1 MLFRDGASASAVGSS
16 SGERVALET
25 SRPAFYALRSGG
37 WRDYVTLLHP
47 PYTAWH
53 LSYVAIGAALSAEFS
68 WSRLLPTL
76 AAFFLAVGIG
86 AHALDELNGRP
97 LRTEIPQGVLVVLAA
112 FSIGGAVAI
121 GIVGAVA
128 FDPWIAAFVAA
139 GAFIVVA
146 YNLESFGGRFHDDAW
161 FAIAWGSFPLLTAY
175 FATAESI
182 GAAAIAGAVFA
193 FALSLAQR
201 VLSTQVR
208 DMRRRVGRVQG
219 TIERADGTTE
229 ALTPELIMG
238 PAERALRILSVAVV
252 ALACASVMMRVW

>member
-1 MLFRDGASASAVGSS
+1 VL
-16 SGERVALET
+16 
-25 SRPAFYALRSGG
+25 
-37 WRDYVTLLHP
+37 
-47 PYTAWH
+47 
-53 LSYVAIGAALSAEFS
+53 I
-68 WSRLLPTL
+68 
-76 AAFFLAVGIG
+76 FLAVG
-86 AHALDELNGRP
+86 
-97 LRTEIPQGVLVVLAA
+97 
-112 FSIGGAVAI
+112 SIGGAAAI

-161 FAIAWGSFPLLTAY
+161 FALAWGSFPLLTAY

-182 GAAAIAGAVFA
+182 SAAAIAGAVFA

-208 DMRRRVGRVQG
+208 DMRRRVRHVQG
-219 TIERADGTTE
+219 TIERADGTSET
-229 ALTPELIMG
+229 LTSELIMG

-252 ALACASVMMRVW
+252 SLACASVMMRVW

>member
-1 MLFRDGASASAVGSS
+1 
-16 SGERVALET
+16 VALET

-53 LSYVAIGAALSAEFS
+53 LSYVAIGAALSAQFS
-68 WSRLLPTL
+68 WSRLVPTL
-76 AAFFLAVGIG
+76 LAFFLAVGIG

-97 LRTEIPQGVLVVLAA
+97 LRTEIPRGVLIFLAVA
-112 FSIGGAVAI
+112 SIGGAVAI

-161 FAIAWGSFPLLTAY
+161 FALAWGSFPLLTAY

-208 DMRRRVGRVQG
+208 DMRRSVRRVNG

-229 ALTPELIMG
+229 TLTPELIMG